1 MRVLPTRP
9 ASRRPAHRAARARW
23 ALGAAAALAML
34 GFAGAPAARSAPDA
48 PEQAG
53 PGVAASGPSATIE
66 DVAWIAGHWRG
77 EALGGIAEEVW
88 TPPLGPSMMASF
100 KLVVGDEVRFYELC
114 TLTEENGSL
123 MLRLKHFH
131 ADLKGW
137 EEKDETVDFPLLE
150 LGPGKAVFDG
160 LRFERVSDDEMNV
173 VVVTEDHEGRRDEL
187 RFSYHRVQ

>member
-1 MRVLPTRP
+1 MHTLQSRAISRP
-9 ASRRPAHRAARARW
+9 SARRAAGARW
-23 ALGAAAALAML
+23 ALVAVAALTLL
-34 GFAGAPAARSAPDA
+34 GFAEASAARSTPDA

-53 PGVAASGPSATIE
+53 PEVAVLSPNATLE

-77 EALGGIAEEVW
+77 EALGGIADEVW

-100 KLVVGDEVRFYELC
+100 KVVVGDEVRFYELC

-131 ADLKGW
+131 SDLKGW

-150 LGPGKAVFDG
+150 IAPGRAVFDG

-173 VVVTEDHEGRRDEL
+173 VVVTEDREGRRDEL
-187 RFSYHRVQ
+187 RFNYHRVE

>member
-1 MRVLPTRP
+1 MHTQSRSIPRP
-9 ASRRPAHRAARARW
+9 SPRRAAGARW
-23 ALGAAAALAML
+23 VLGVAAALALL
-34 GFAGAPAARSAPDA
+34 GFAGASAARSTPDG

-53 PGVAASGPSATIE
+53 PDVAVRTPNAALE

-77 EALGGIAEEVW
+77 EALGGIVEEVW

-131 ADLKGW
+131 SDLKGW

-150 LGPGKAVFDG
+150 IGPGKVVFDG

-173 VVVTEDHEGRRDEL
+173 VVVTEDRDGRRDEL
-187 RFSYHRVQ
+187 RFNYHRVE